1 MRHLS
6 IDIETKSNLDIKKAG
21 AYKYAQSPD
30 FAILLFAYKV
40 DAEPAIVIDLAEG
53 ETIPKEIIKALEDE
67 TVIKHA
73 YNAAFEWWC
82 LNQAGYKT
90 DITQWQ
96 CTMVH
101 GLYLGYPAGL
111 ETIGKAI
118 GLPQDKQKLTA
129 GKALIKYFC
138 SPCKPTKTNGGRK
151 WNLPQHDPDRWK
163 LFKEYNAQDVEA
175 EYAILQRLKSF
186 PMPEIEWDRWRDSV
200 SMNAYGVR
208 VSDRVIGGAL
218 EIDRQ
223 STHELMKKAKAL
235 TGLDNPKSRNQFL
248 GWLQE
253 NADPTIPDAKK
264 ETLLALL
271 ESDVSGAVREA
282 IELKLKL
289 GKTSVGKYKAMA
301 EALGYDGRVRGLLQ
315 FYGAN
320 RTGRYAGRLVQVQNL
335 PRNYIKTLDLARNMV
350 IKHKFEDIKYIYGN
364 APDTLSQLIRTAF
377 IPSEGGKFIVSDFSA
392 IEARVLAWLAGETWA
407 NEVFATSGKIY
418 EATASQMFG
427 IPVEKIVKGNPEYA
441 LRQKGKVAT
450 LALGYQGG
458 THALESMGALNMGL
472 TEDELPDIVTRWRNA
487 NPNIVS
493 LWYRVDEA
501 ALDTVENGNVNV
513 VGRVTTR
520 LECDPIYGQS
530 FLTVELPSGRKLFY
544 NSPHLEVNRFGRD
557 AVHFMGLNQT
567 TKKWEV
573 ESTYGGKLVENIT
586 QAIARDCLQVALD
599 RIKAARYRIVMHIH
613 DEVVIDA
620 REDEKLE
627 DVNAIL
633 AMPINWAP
641 GLILRGAGFESEY
654 YMKD

>member
-1 MRHLS
+1 MKHLS
-6 IDIETKSNLDIKKAG
+6 IDIETKSSMDIKKTG
-21 AYKYAQSPD
+21 AYKYAQSSD
-30 FAILLFAYKV
+30 FEILLLAYKV
-40 DAEPAIVIDLAEG
+40 DAEQVMVVDLAQG
-53 ETIPKEIIKALEDE
+53 EKIPAEIVKALGDKS
-67 TVIKHA
+67 VIKHA
-73 YNAAFEWWC
+73 YNAVFEWWC

-90 DITQWQ
+90 DISQWQ

-101 GLYLGYPAGL
+101 GLYLGYSAGL
-111 ETIGKAI
+111 ESIGKAI
-118 GLPQDKQKLTA
+118 GLPQDKQKLTS

-138 SPCKPTKTNGGRK
+138 SPCKPTKSNGGRK
-151 WNLPQHDPDRWK
+151 WNLPIHDPDRWT
-163 LFKEYNAQDVEA
+163 LFKEYNMQDVEA

-186 PMPEIEWDRWRDSV
+186 PVPDIEWNRWRDSV
-200 SMNAYGVR
+200 LMNAYGVK
-208 VSDRVIGGAL
+208 VDTRVIAGAL

-223 STHELMKKAKAL
+223 STQELMERAKTL
-235 TGLDNPKSRNQFL
+235 TGLANPKSRNQFL
-248 GWLQE
+248 GWLQD
-253 NADPTIPDAKK
+253 NVDPNISDAKK

-271 ESDVSGAVREA
+271 EEGVPNVVKEA

-289 GKTSVGKYKAMA
+289 GKTSVSKYKAMA
-301 EALGYDGRVRGLLQ
+301 ESMGDDGRIRGLLQ

-377 IPSEGGKFIVSDFSA
+377 VPSESNKFIVSDFSA
-392 IEARVLAWLAGETWA
+392 IEARVIAWLAGETWA
-407 NEVFATSGKIY
+407 NEVFASTGKIY

-427 IPVEKIVKGNPEYA
+427 VPIEKITKGNPEYE

-472 TEDELPDIVTRWRNA
+472 TEEELPDIVTRWRNA
-487 NPNIVS
+487 NPNIVL
-493 LWYRVDEA
+493 LWYEVDEA

-513 VGRVTTR
+513 VGCITTR
-520 LECDPIYGQS
+520 LEYDSIYGQS
-530 FLTVELPSGRKLFY
+530 FLTIELPSGRKLFY
-544 NSPHLEVNRFGRD
+544 NSPHLGVNWFGRD

-599 RIKAARYRIVMHIH
+599 RIKDAGYKVVMHIH

-627 DVNAIL
+627 DINAIL
-633 AMPINWAP
+633 AQPIDWAP
-641 GLILRGAGFESEY
+641 RLVLKGAGFESEY